1 MKIWDQKNSDQENIQ
16 KNRLEERAARVC
28 ALLLGGAVL
37 CTGVPCP
44 AYAAQNAGLSES
56 APAENASAEED
67 AEPSAEDGNTADS
80 EIVPA
85 EENTENPGTE
95 DTGADTA
102 ENAAEGQTEAAEAE
116 ENTQVL
122 LPGAGFSYAFAAKK
136 VSLRDVEDNLYGSGL
151 ISAIRTGEKK
161 NLSLNASAAENASAG
176 EASDESGST
185 SSDEKEDNRT
195 IAGTQLTPV
204 QAREQSVV
212 NAVSETQGIQIDNA
226 TATILSATAVTVV
239 SDANIAVQLAQM
251 VDRKKAQMQLD
262 QGVISASEAEAL
274 LASAQGS
281 SEEDG
286 TDATIS
292 ITGGGDGSD
301 DGQTTQ
307 DAEGGSAATDSD
319 GNELVVAQVN
329 DFINVREDADTD
341 SEIVGKLY
349 NGSVAKVLGR
359 TGNGWAR
366 IQSGDVTGYIR
377 EEYVATGDTAQQLAD
392 SVSTKQA
399 VVTTETLRVRAAA
412 QADSDVITLIGQG
425 ETLDILEEK
434 DGWYKVETPDG
445 EGYISSD
452 FADVEEI
459 YPEAVSREQEEAEEA
474 AAEASRKAEEEA
486 AKEASDAA
494 ASKTKKSGSKK
505 SSGSKSSGSKSL
517 NTYTGSSGS
526 GSASGQAVANYA
538 LQFVGNPYVW
548 GGTSL
553 TNGADCSG
561 FTMAVYA
568 NFGVS
573 LPHYTGSQQQCGTAV
588 NSLAEAQP
596 GDLILYSGHVAIY
609 LGNNQIV
616 HASNPRYGITTGTAT
631 YRNIVAIRR
640 IFN

>member
-1 MKIWDQKNSDQENIQ
+1 MPQQ
-16 KNRLEERAARVC
+16 
-28 ALLLGGAVL
+28 AL
-37 CTGVPCP
+37 
-44 AYAAQNAGLSES
+44 AAQTELASEEEEH
-56 APAENASAEED
+56 AP
-67 AEPSAEDGNTADS
+67 
-80 EIVPA
+80 VM
-85 EENTENPGTE
+85 
-95 DTGADTA
+95 
-102 ENAAEGQTEAAEAE
+102 
-116 ENTQVL
+116 

-136 VSLRDVEDNLYGSGL
+136 VSLRNVEDNLYDNGL
-151 ISAIRTGEKK
+151 ISVIRKDEK
-161 NLSLNASAAENASAG
+161 NGLTIRASAAENASAG
-176 EASDESGST
+176 EGADEAEDASEDTADE
-185 SSDEKEDNRT
+185 EDNRS
-195 IAGTQLTPV
+195 IAETQLTPV
-204 QAREQSVV
+204 QIREQAVV
-212 NAVSETQGIQIDNA
+212 DAVSETQGIRIDSA

-251 VDRKKAQMQLD
+251 VDRREAQMKLD
-262 QGVISASEAEAL
+262 QGVISAGEAEAL
-274 LASAQGS
+274 LASSQAGNDS
-281 SEEDG
+281 AEGASEDTSEN
-286 TDATIS
+286 AS
-292 ITGGGDGSD
+292 GGDGTAASD
-301 DGQTTQ
+301 TDPEASGK
-307 DAEGGSAATDSD
+307 EGAVNGTDSQASGETGMATDSN
-319 GNELVVAQVN
+319 GNEIVVAQVN
-329 DFINVREDADTD
+329 DYINVRADADAESD
-341 SEIVGKLY
+341 IVGKLY

-366 IQSGDVTGYIR
+366 VRSGDVTGYIR

-392 SVSTKQA
+392 SVTTKKA

-425 ETLDILEEK
+425 QTLDILEEA
-434 DGWYKVETPDG
+434 DGWYKVNTEDG
-445 EGYISSD
+445 EGYISAD
-452 FADVEEI
+452 FADVEDV
-459 YPEAVSREQEEAEEA
+459 YPEAVSRAQEEAEEA

-486 AKEASDAA
+486 AKAASNAA
-494 ASKTKKSGSKK
+494 AGTAGASGSKK
-505 SSGSKSSGSKSL
+505 KSGGSGAL

-548 GGTSL
+548 GGSSL
-553 TNGADCSG
+553 TNGTDCSG

-573 LPHYTGSQQQCGTAV
+573 LPHYTGSQEHSGTAV

>member
-1 MKIWDQKNSDQENIQ
+1 MPQQ
-16 KNRLEERAARVC
+16 
-28 ALLLGGAVL
+28 AL
-37 CTGVPCP
+37 
-44 AYAAQNAGLSES
+44 AAQTEMASEEEEH
-56 APAENASAEED
+56 AP
-67 AEPSAEDGNTADS
+67 
-80 EIVPA
+80 VM
-85 EENTENPGTE
+85 
-95 DTGADTA
+95 
-102 ENAAEGQTEAAEAE
+102 
-116 ENTQVL
+116 

-136 VSLRDVEDNLYGSGL
+136 VSLRNVEDNLYDSGL
-151 ISAIRTGEKK
+151 ISVIRKDEK
-161 NLSLNASAAENASAG
+161 NGLTIRASAAENASTG
-176 EASDESGST
+176 EGADEAEDASEDNTDE
-185 SSDEKEDNRT
+185 EDNRS
-195 IAGTQLTPV
+195 IAETQLTPV
-204 QAREQSVV
+204 QAREQAVV
-212 NAVSETQGIQIDNA
+212 NAVSETQGIRIDSA

-251 VDRKKAQMQLD
+251 VDRREAQMKLD
-262 QGVISASEAEAL
+262 QGVISAGEAEAL
-274 LASAQGS
+274 LASSQAGNDS
-281 SEEDG
+281 AEGASEDTSEN
-286 TDATIS
+286 AS
-292 ITGGGDGSD
+292 GGDGTAASD
-301 DGQTTQ
+301 ADPEASGKEG
-307 DAEGGSAATDSD
+307 AENETDSQASGETGMATDSN
-319 GNELVVAQVN
+319 GNEIVVAQVN
-329 DFINVREDADTD
+329 DYINVRADADAESD
-341 SEIVGKLY
+341 IVGKLY

-366 IQSGDVTGYIR
+366 VRSGDVTGYIR

-392 SVSTKQA
+392 SVTTKKA

-425 ETLDILEEK
+425 QTLDILEEA
-434 DGWYKVETPDG
+434 DGWYKVNTEDG
-445 EGYISSD
+445 EGYISAD
-452 FADVEEI
+452 FADVEDV
-459 YPEAVSREQEEAEEA
+459 YPEAVSRAQEEAEEA

-486 AKEASDAA
+486 AKAASNAA
-494 ASKTKKSGSKK
+494 AGTAGASGSKK
-505 SSGSKSSGSKSL
+505 KSGGSGAL

-548 GGTSL
+548 GGSSL
-553 TNGADCSG
+553 TNGTDCSG

-573 LPHYTGSQQQCGTAV
+573 LPHYTGSQEHSGTAV

>member
-1 MKIWDQKNSDQENIQ
+1 MNKKENKNKDNAWG
-16 KNRLEERAARVC
+16 LPARVC
-28 ALLLGGAVL
+28 AAALGVVMTFSANPLILPVSADEVAAASATDEQAE
-37 CTGVPCP
+37 TGD
-44 AYAAQNAGLSES
+44 ATTES
-56 APAENASAEED
+56 AENSAEEQKT
-67 AEPSAEDGNTADS
+67 ASTESPTADP
-80 EIVPA
+80 EDQTDEEHA
-85 EENTENPGTE
+85 EL
-95 DTGADTA
+95 
-102 ENAAEGQTEAAEAE
+102 
-116 ENTQVL
+116 L
-122 LPGAGFSYAFAAKK
+122 LPGAGFSYAFAARK
-136 VSLRDVEDNLYGSGL
+136 VSLRDVEDHLYEKGL
-151 ISAIRTGEKK
+151 ISALRVEEKK
-161 NLSLNASAAENASAG
+161 GMSLKASAASHSASEEGASAG
-176 EASDESGST
+176 SGET
-185 SSDEKEDNRT
+185 SEDTEQAEDGGDSSRLVAAT
-195 IAGTQLTPV
+195 TLTPV
-204 QAREQSVV
+204 QAREQAVV
-212 NAVSETQGIQIDNA
+212 NAVSETQGIRIDNA

-262 QGVISASEAEAL
+262 QGVITAGEAEAL
-274 LASAQGS
+274 LASAEGTMQEDS
-281 SEEDG
+281 SDSE
-286 TDATIS
+286 DATIS

-301 DGQTTQ
+301 SETASQDDGQT
-307 DAEGGSAATDSD
+307 AATDSD

-329 DFINVREDADTD
+329 DFINVRADADTESD
-341 SEIVGKLY
+341 IVGKLY

-377 EEYVATGDTAQQLAD
+377 EEYVATGDTAQQLVD
-392 SVSTKQA
+392 SVTTKQA

-425 ETLDILEEK
+425 ETLDILDEQ
-434 DGWYKVETPDG
+434 DGWYKVNTPDG

-459 YPEAVSREQEEAEEA
+459 YPEAISKEQEEAEEA

-486 AKEASDAA
+486 AAA
-494 ASKTKKSGSKK
+494 ASSKTQSSSKGSKK
-505 SSGSKSSGSKSL
+505 TSGNNSL

-526 GSASGQAVANYA
+526 GSSTGQAVANYA

-588 NSLAEAQP
+588 NSLSEAQP

>member
-1 MKIWDQKNSDQENIQ
+1 MPQQ
-16 KNRLEERAARVC
+16 
-28 ALLLGGAVL
+28 AL
-37 CTGVPCP
+37 
-44 AYAAQNAGLSES
+44 AAQTEMASEEEEH
-56 APAENASAEED
+56 AP
-67 AEPSAEDGNTADS
+67 
-80 EIVPA
+80 VM
-85 EENTENPGTE
+85 
-95 DTGADTA
+95 
-102 ENAAEGQTEAAEAE
+102 
-116 ENTQVL
+116 

-136 VSLRDVEDNLYGSGL
+136 VSLRNVEDNLYDSGL
-151 ISAIRTGEKK
+151 ISVIRKDEK
-161 NLSLNASAAENASAG
+161 NGLTIRASAAENASVG
-176 EASDESGST
+176 EGADEAEDASEDNTDE
-185 SSDEKEDNRT
+185 EDNRS
-195 IAGTQLTPV
+195 IAETQLTPV
-204 QAREQSVV
+204 QVREQAVV
-212 NAVSETQGIQIDNA
+212 DAVSETQGIRIDSA

-251 VDRKKAQMQLD
+251 VDRREAQMKLD
-262 QGVISASEAEAL
+262 QGVISAGEAEAL
-274 LASAQGS
+274 LASSQAGNDS
-281 SEEDG
+281 AEGASEDTSEN
-286 TDATIS
+286 AS
-292 ITGGGDGSD
+292 GGDGTAASD
-301 DGQTTQ
+301 ADPEASGKEG
-307 DAEGGSAATDSD
+307 AENGTDSQASGENGMATDSN
-319 GNELVVAQVN
+319 GNEIVVAQVN
-329 DFINVREDADTD
+329 DYINVRADADAESD
-341 SEIVGKLY
+341 IVGKLY

-366 IQSGDVTGYIR
+366 VQSGDVTGYIR

-392 SVSTKQA
+392 SVTTKKA

-425 ETLDILEEK
+425 QTLDILEET
-434 DGWYKVETPDG
+434 DGWYKVNTEDG
-445 EGYISSD
+445 EGYISAD
-452 FADVEEI
+452 FADVEDV
-459 YPEAVSREQEEAEEA
+459 YPEAVSRAQEEAEEA

-486 AKEASDAA
+486 AKAASNAA
-494 ASKTKKSGSKK
+494 AGTAGASGSKK
-505 SSGSKSSGSKSL
+505 KSGGSGAL

-548 GGTSL
+548 GGSSL
-553 TNGADCSG
+553 TNGTDCSG

-573 LPHYTGSQQQCGTAV
+573 LPHYTGSQEHSGTAV

>member
-1 MKIWDQKNSDQENIQ
+1 MKGTTGILITGKMKRTYGKI
-16 KNRLEERAARVC
+16 AARLC
-28 ALLLGGAVL
+28 ALALGGAML
-37 CTGVPCP
+37 GAGMPQQ
-44 AYAAQNAGLSES
+44 ALAAQTELASEEEEH
-56 APAENASAEED
+56 AP
-67 AEPSAEDGNTADS
+67 
-80 EIVPA
+80 VM
-85 EENTENPGTE
+85 
-95 DTGADTA
+95 
-102 ENAAEGQTEAAEAE
+102 
-116 ENTQVL
+116 

-136 VSLRDVEDNLYGSGL
+136 VSLRNVEDNLYDNGL
-151 ISAIRTGEKK
+151 ISVIRKDEK
-161 NLSLNASAAENASAG
+161 NGLTIRASAAENASAG
-176 EASDESGST
+176 EGADEAEDASEDNTDE
-185 SSDEKEDNRT
+185 EDNRS
-195 IAGTQLTPV
+195 IAETQLTPV
-204 QAREQSVV
+204 QVREQAVV
-212 NAVSETQGIQIDNA
+212 DAVSETQGIRIDSA

-251 VDRKKAQMQLD
+251 VDRREAQMKLD
-262 QGVISASEAEAL
+262 QGVISAGEAEAL
-274 LASAQGS
+274 LASSQAENDSAEGA
-281 SEEDG
+281 SEDTSEN
-286 TDATIS
+286 AS
-292 ITGGGDGSD
+292 GGDGTAASD
-301 DGQTTQ
+301 TDPEASGKEG
-307 DAEGGSAATDSD
+307 AENETDSQASGETGMATDSN
-319 GNELVVAQVN
+319 GNEIVVAQVN
-329 DFINVREDADTD
+329 DYINVRADADAESD
-341 SEIVGKLY
+341 IVGKLY

-366 IQSGDVTGYIR
+366 VRSGDVTGYIR

-392 SVSTKQA
+392 SVTTKKA

-425 ETLDILEEK
+425 QTLDILEEA
-434 DGWYKVETPDG
+434 DGWYKVNTEDG
-445 EGYISSD
+445 EGYISAD
-452 FADVEEI
+452 FADVEDV
-459 YPEAVSREQEEAEEA
+459 YPEAVSRAQEEAEEA

-486 AKEASDAA
+486 AKAASNAA
-494 ASKTKKSGSKK
+494 AGTAGASGSKK
-505 SSGSKSSGSKSL
+505 KSGGSGAL

-548 GGTSL
+548 GGSSL
-553 TNGADCSG
+553 TNGTDCSG

-573 LPHYTGSQQQCGTAV
+573 LPHYTGSQEHSGTAV

>member
-1 MKIWDQKNSDQENIQ
+1 MPQQ
-16 KNRLEERAARVC
+16 
-28 ALLLGGAVL
+28 VL
-37 CTGVPCP
+37 
-44 AYAAQNAGLSES
+44 AAQTELASEKEEH
-56 APAENASAEED
+56 AP
-67 AEPSAEDGNTADS
+67 
-80 EIVPA
+80 VM
-85 EENTENPGTE
+85 
-95 DTGADTA
+95 
-102 ENAAEGQTEAAEAE
+102 
-116 ENTQVL
+116 

-136 VSLRDVEDNLYGSGL
+136 VSLRNVENNLYDNGL
-151 ISAIRTGEKK
+151 ISVIRKDEK
-161 NLSLNASAAENASAG
+161 NGLTIQASAAENASAG
-176 EASDESGST
+176 EGSDEAEDASEDNT
-185 SSDEKEDNRT
+185 DAEDNRS
-195 IAGTQLTPV
+195 IAETQLTPV
-204 QAREQSVV
+204 QIREQAVV
-212 NAVSETQGIQIDNA
+212 DAVSETQGIRIDSA

-251 VDRKKAQMQLD
+251 VDRREAQMKLD
-262 QGVISASEAEAL
+262 QGVISAGEAEAL
-274 LASAQGS
+274 LASSQAGNDS
-281 SEEDG
+281 AEGASEDTSEN
-286 TDATIS
+286 AS
-292 ITGGGDGSD
+292 GGDGTAASD
-301 DGQTTQ
+301 TDPEASGKEG
-307 DAEGGSAATDSD
+307 AENGTDSQASGETGMATDSN
-319 GNELVVAQVN
+319 GNEIVVAQVN
-329 DFINVREDADTD
+329 DYINVRADADAESD
-341 SEIVGKLY
+341 IVGKLY

-366 IQSGDVTGYIR
+366 VRSGDVTGYIR

-392 SVSTKQA
+392 SVTTKKA

-425 ETLDILEEK
+425 QTLDILEEA
-434 DGWYKVETPDG
+434 DGWYKVNTEDG
-445 EGYISSD
+445 EGYISAD
-452 FADVEEI
+452 FADVEDV
-459 YPEAVSREQEEAEEA
+459 YPEAVSRAQEEAEEA

-486 AKEASDAA
+486 AKTASNAA
-494 ASKTKKSGSKK
+494 AGTAGASGSKK
-505 SSGSKSSGSKSL
+505 KSGGSGAL

-548 GGTSL
+548 GGSSL
-553 TNGADCSG
+553 TNGTDCSG

-573 LPHYTGSQQQCGTAV
+573 LPHYTGSQEHSGTAV

>member
-1 MKIWDQKNSDQENIQ
+1 MKGTTGILITGKMKRTYGKI
-16 KNRLEERAARVC
+16 AARLC
-28 ALLLGGAVL
+28 ALALGGAML
-37 CTGVPCP
+37 GAGMPQQ
-44 AYAAQNAGLSES
+44 ALAAQTELASEEEEH
-56 APAENASAEED
+56 AP
-67 AEPSAEDGNTADS
+67 
-80 EIVPA
+80 VM
-85 EENTENPGTE
+85 
-95 DTGADTA
+95 
-102 ENAAEGQTEAAEAE
+102 
-116 ENTQVL
+116 

-136 VSLRDVEDNLYGSGL
+136 VSLRNVEDNLYDNGL
-151 ISAIRTGEKK
+151 ISVIRKDEK
-161 NLSLNASAAENASAG
+161 NGLTIRASAAENASAG
-176 EASDESGST
+176 EGADEAEDASEDNADE
-185 SSDEKEDNRT
+185 EDNRS
-195 IAGTQLTPV
+195 IAETQLTPV
-204 QAREQSVV
+204 QAREQAVV
-212 NAVSETQGIQIDNA
+212 DAVSETQGIRIDSA

-251 VDRKKAQMQLD
+251 VDRREAQMKLD
-262 QGVISASEAEAL
+262 QGVISAGEAEAL
-274 LASAQGS
+274 LASSQEGNNSAEGV
-281 SEEDG
+281 SEDTSENASGEDG
-286 TDATIS
+286 TAASDTDPEASGKEEAESGTDS
-292 ITGGGDGSD
+292 EASGETGM
-301 DGQTTQ
+301 
-307 DAEGGSAATDSD
+307 ATDSN
-319 GNELVVAQVN
+319 GNEIVVAQVN
-329 DFINVREDADTD
+329 DYINVRADADAESD
-341 SEIVGKLY
+341 IVGKLY

-366 IQSGDVTGYIR
+366 VRSGDVTGYIR

-392 SVSTKQA
+392 SVTTKKA

-425 ETLDILEEK
+425 QTLDILEET
-434 DGWYKVETPDG
+434 DGWYKVNTEDG
-445 EGYISSD
+445 EGYISAD
-452 FADVEEI
+452 FADVEDV
-459 YPEAVSREQEEAEEA
+459 YPEAVSRAQEEAEEA

-486 AKEASDAA
+486 AKAASNAA
-494 ASKTKKSGSKK
+494 AGTAGTSGSKK
-505 SSGSKSSGSKSL
+505 KSGGSGAL

-548 GGTSL
+548 GGSSL
-553 TNGADCSG
+553 TNGTDCSG

-573 LPHYTGSQQQCGTAV
+573 LPHYTGSQEHSGTAV

>member
-1 MKIWDQKNSDQENIQ
+1 MKIQ
-16 KNRLEERAARVC
+16 KNRREERAAARVC
-28 ALLLGGAVL
+28 ALLLSGAVL
-37 CTGVPCP
+37 CAGASCP
-44 AYAAQNAGLSES
+44 VYAAQNADLSES
-56 APAENASAEED
+56 APSENVSAEAD
-67 AEPSAEDGNTADS
+67 TEPAAEDGNTVDS
-80 EIVPA
+80 EFIPA
-85 EENTENPGTE
+85 EGKTENPGTK
-95 DTGADTA
+95 DTGADT
-102 ENAAEGQTEAAEAE
+102 AE

-122 LPGAGFSYAFAAKK
+122 LAGAGFSYAFAAKK
-136 VSLRDVEDNLYGSGL
+136 VSLRDVEDNLYDSGL
-151 ISAIRTGEKK
+151 ISAIRTTEKK

-176 EASDESGST
+176 DASEESGSA
-185 SSDEKEDNRT
+185 SSDEKEEDNRA

-212 NAVSETQGIQIDNA
+212 NAVSETQGIQIDSA

-262 QGVISASEAEAL
+262 QGVISAPEAEAL

-281 SEEDG
+281 SEGDG

-292 ITGGGDGSD
+292 ITEGGDGSD
-301 DGQTTQ
+301 DGQTAQ
-307 DAEGGSAATDSD
+307 DADGGSVATDSD

-329 DFINVREDADTD
+329 DFINVRADADTD

-377 EEYVATGDTAQQLAD
+377 EEYVATGDTAQQLVD

-459 YPEAVSREQEEAEEA
+459 YPEAISREQEEAEEA

-494 ASKTKKSGSKK
+494 ASKTKKSDSKK
-505 SSGSKSSGSKSL
+505 SSGSNSL

-526 GSASGQAVANYA
+526 GNAAGQAVANYA

>member
-1 MKIWDQKNSDQENIQ
+1 MRW
-16 KNRLEERAARVC
+16 AAGLL
-28 ALLLGGAVL
+28 AGLLLFAVY
-37 CTGVPCP
+37 PH
-44 AYAAQNAGLSES
+44 AAF
-56 APAENASAEED
+56 AEEI
-67 AEPSAEDGNTADS
+67 AGSSAEDAVGESTAADGETSGTDDETGTAASS
-80 EIVPA
+80 ES
-85 EENTENPGTE
+85 TET
-95 DTGADTA
+95 
-102 ENAAEGQTEAAEAE
+102 QTEETE
-116 ENTQVL
+116 EYERMI
-122 LPGAGFSYAFAAKK
+122 LPGAGFSYAFSVRK
-136 VSLRDVEDNLYGSGL
+136 VSLQDVNNHSQKGREDITETN
-151 ISAIRTGEKK
+151 
-161 NLSLNASAAENASAG
+161 
-176 EASDESGST
+176 
-185 SSDEKEDNRT
+185 
-195 IAGTQLTPV
+195 LTPV
-204 QAREQSVV
+204 QVKEQSVV
-212 NAVSETQGIQIDNA
+212 NAVAETQGIHIDNA

-251 VDRKKAQMQLD
+251 SDRHQTQLKLD
-262 QGVISASEAEAL
+262 QGVITAAEAETLMASARGEETTEASEN
-274 LASAQGS
+274 
-281 SEEDG
+281 
-286 TDATIS
+286 ATIS
-292 ITGGGDGSD
+292 IADGSEDGSD
-301 DGQTTQ
+301 
-307 DAEGGSAATDSD
+307 ASSAGGAATDSE

-329 DFINVREDADTD
+329 GYINVRADADT
-341 SEIVGKLY
+341 EAEVVGKLY

-412 QADSDVITLIGQG
+412 QADSDVITLIAQG
-425 ETLDILEEK
+425 ETLNILEET
-434 DGWYKVETPDG
+434 DGWYKVETEDG

-459 YPEAVSREQEEAEEA
+459 YPEAISKAQEEAEEA
-474 AAEASRKAEEEA
+474 AAAASSKAAEEA
-486 AKEASDAA
+486 AKAEEAS
-494 ASKTKKSGSKK
+494 SGTSGKT
-505 SSGSKSSGSKSL
+505 SSSSSSNAL
-517 NTYTGSSGS
+517 NTYNGSSGS
-526 GSASGQAVANYA
+526 GSSTGQAVANYA

-588 NSLAEAQP
+588 ASLSEAQP

-609 LGNNQIV
+609 LGNNKIV
-616 HASNPRYGITTGTAT
+616 HASNPRNGITTGTAT

>member
-1 MKIWDQKNSDQENIQ
+1 MKGTTGILITGKMKRTYGKI
-16 KNRLEERAARVC
+16 AARLC
-28 ALLLGGAVL
+28 ALALGGAML
-37 CTGVPCP
+37 GAGMPQQ
-44 AYAAQNAGLSES
+44 ALAAQTEMASEEEEH
-56 APAENASAEED
+56 AP
-67 AEPSAEDGNTADS
+67 
-80 EIVPA
+80 VM
-85 EENTENPGTE
+85 
-95 DTGADTA
+95 
-102 ENAAEGQTEAAEAE
+102 
-116 ENTQVL
+116 

-136 VSLRDVEDNLYGSGL
+136 VSLRNVEDNLYDNGL
-151 ISAIRTGEKK
+151 ISVIRKDEK
-161 NLSLNASAAENASAG
+161 NGLTIRASAAENASAG
-176 EASDESGST
+176 EGADEAEDASEDNTDE
-185 SSDEKEDNRT
+185 EDNRS
-195 IAGTQLTPV
+195 IAETQLTPV
-204 QAREQSVV
+204 QVREQAVV
-212 NAVSETQGIQIDNA
+212 NAVSETQGIRIDSA

-251 VDRKKAQMQLD
+251 VDRREAQMKLD
-262 QGVISASEAEAL
+262 QGVISAGEAEAL
-274 LASAQGS
+274 LASSQEGNNSAEGV
-281 SEEDG
+281 SEDTSENASGEDG
-286 TDATIS
+286 TAASDTDPEASGKEGAENGTDS
-292 ITGGGDGSD
+292 QASGETGM
-301 DGQTTQ
+301 
-307 DAEGGSAATDSD
+307 ATDSN
-319 GNELVVAQVN
+319 GNEIVVAQVN
-329 DFINVREDADTD
+329 DYINVRADADAESD
-341 SEIVGKLY
+341 IVGKLY

-366 IQSGDVTGYIR
+366 VRSGDVTGYIR

-392 SVSTKQA
+392 SVTTKKA

-425 ETLDILEEK
+425 QTLDILEET
-434 DGWYKVETPDG
+434 DGWYKVNTEDG
-445 EGYISSD
+445 EGYISAD
-452 FADVEEI
+452 FADVEDV
-459 YPEAVSREQEEAEEA
+459 YPEAVSRAQEEAEEA

-486 AKEASDAA
+486 AKAASNAA
-494 ASKTKKSGSKK
+494 AGTAGASGSKK
-505 SSGSKSSGSKSL
+505 KSGGSGAL

-548 GGTSL
+548 GGSSL
-553 TNGADCSG
+553 TNGTDCSG

-573 LPHYTGSQQQCGTAV
+573 LPHYTGSQEHSGTAV

>member
-1 MKIWDQKNSDQENIQ
+1 MPQQ
-16 KNRLEERAARVC
+16 
-28 ALLLGGAVL
+28 AL
-37 CTGVPCP
+37 
-44 AYAAQNAGLSES
+44 AAQTELASEEEEH
-56 APAENASAEED
+56 AP
-67 AEPSAEDGNTADS
+67 
-80 EIVPA
+80 VM
-85 EENTENPGTE
+85 
-95 DTGADTA
+95 
-102 ENAAEGQTEAAEAE
+102 
-116 ENTQVL
+116 

-136 VSLRDVEDNLYGSGL
+136 VSLRNVEDNLYDNGL
-151 ISAIRTGEKK
+151 ISVIRKDEK
-161 NLSLNASAAENASAG
+161 NGLTIRASAAENASAG
-176 EASDESGST
+176 EGADEAEDASEDNTDE
-185 SSDEKEDNRT
+185 EDNRS
-195 IAGTQLTPV
+195 IAETQLTPV
-204 QAREQSVV
+204 QVREQAVV
-212 NAVSETQGIQIDNA
+212 NAVSETQGIQIDSA

-251 VDRKKAQMQLD
+251 VDRREAQMKLD
-262 QGVISASEAEAL
+262 QGVISAGEAEAL
-274 LASAQGS
+274 LASSQAENDSAEGA
-281 SEEDG
+281 SEDTSEN
-286 TDATIS
+286 AS
-292 ITGGGDGSD
+292 GGDGTAASD
-301 DGQTTQ
+301 TDPEASGKEG
-307 DAEGGSAATDSD
+307 AENETDSQASGETGMATDSN
-319 GNELVVAQVN
+319 GNEIVVAQVN
-329 DFINVREDADTD
+329 DYINVRADADAESD
-341 SEIVGKLY
+341 IVGKLY

-366 IQSGDVTGYIR
+366 VRSGDVTGYIR

-392 SVSTKQA
+392 SVTTKKA

-425 ETLDILEEK
+425 QTLDILEEA
-434 DGWYKVETPDG
+434 DGWYKVNTEDG
-445 EGYISSD
+445 EGYISAD
-452 FADVEEI
+452 FADVEDV
-459 YPEAVSREQEEAEEA
+459 YPEAVSRAQEEAEEA

-486 AKEASDAA
+486 AKAASNAA
-494 ASKTKKSGSKK
+494 AGTAGASGSKK
-505 SSGSKSSGSKSL
+505 KSGGSGAL

-548 GGTSL
+548 GGSSL
-553 TNGADCSG
+553 TNGTDCSG

-573 LPHYTGSQQQCGTAV
+573 LPHYTGSQEHSGTAV

>member
-1 MKIWDQKNSDQENIQ
+1 MKGTAGILITGKMKRTYGKI
-16 KNRLEERAARVC
+16 AARLC
-28 ALLLGGAVL
+28 ALALGGAML
-37 CTGVPCP
+37 GAGMPQQ
-44 AYAAQNAGLSES
+44 ALAAQTELASEEEEH
-56 APAENASAEED
+56 AP
-67 AEPSAEDGNTADS
+67 
-80 EIVPA
+80 VM
-85 EENTENPGTE
+85 
-95 DTGADTA
+95 
-102 ENAAEGQTEAAEAE
+102 
-116 ENTQVL
+116 

-136 VSLRDVEDNLYGSGL
+136 VSLRNVEDNLYDNGL
-151 ISAIRTGEKK
+151 ISVIRKDEK
-161 NLSLNASAAENASAG
+161 NGLTIRASAAENASAG
-176 EASDESGST
+176 EGADEAEDASEDNTDE
-185 SSDEKEDNRT
+185 EDNRS
-195 IAGTQLTPV
+195 IAETQLTPV
-204 QAREQSVV
+204 QAREQAVV
-212 NAVSETQGIQIDNA
+212 NAVSETQGIRIDSA

-251 VDRKKAQMQLD
+251 VDRREAQMKLD
-262 QGVISASEAEAL
+262 QGVISAGEAEAL
-274 LASAQGS
+274 LASSQAGNDS
-281 SEEDG
+281 AEGASEDTSEN
-286 TDATIS
+286 AS
-292 ITGGGDGSD
+292 GGDGTAASD
-301 DGQTTQ
+301 ADPEASGKEG
-307 DAEGGSAATDSD
+307 AENGTDSQASGENGMATDSN
-319 GNELVVAQVN
+319 GNEIVVAQVN
-329 DFINVREDADTD
+329 DYINVRADADAESD
-341 SEIVGKLY
+341 IVGKLY

-366 IQSGDVTGYIR
+366 VRSGDVTGYIR

-392 SVSTKQA
+392 SVTTKKA

-425 ETLDILEEK
+425 QTLDILEET
-434 DGWYKVETPDG
+434 DGWYKVNTEDG
-445 EGYISSD
+445 EGYISAD
-452 FADVEEI
+452 FADVEDV
-459 YPEAVSREQEEAEEA
+459 YPEAVSRAQEEAEEA

-486 AKEASDAA
+486 AKAASNAA
-494 ASKTKKSGSKK
+494 AGTAGASGSKK
-505 SSGSKSSGSKSL
+505 KSGGSGAL

-548 GGTSL
+548 GGSSL
-553 TNGADCSG
+553 TNGTDCSG

-573 LPHYTGSQQQCGTAV
+573 LPHYTGSQEHSGTAV

>member
-1 MKIWDQKNSDQENIQ
+1 MPQQ
-16 KNRLEERAARVC
+16 
-28 ALLLGGAVL
+28 AL
-37 CTGVPCP
+37 
-44 AYAAQNAGLSES
+44 AAQTEMASEEEEH
-56 APAENASAEED
+56 AP
-67 AEPSAEDGNTADS
+67 
-80 EIVPA
+80 VM
-85 EENTENPGTE
+85 
-95 DTGADTA
+95 
-102 ENAAEGQTEAAEAE
+102 
-116 ENTQVL
+116 

-136 VSLRDVEDNLYGSGL
+136 VSLRNVEDNLYDSGL
-151 ISAIRTGEKK
+151 ISVIRKDEK
-161 NLSLNASAAENASAG
+161 NGLTIRASAAENASVG
-176 EASDESGST
+176 EGADEAEDASEDNADE
-185 SSDEKEDNRT
+185 EDNRS
-195 IAGTQLTPV
+195 IAETQLTPV
-204 QAREQSVV
+204 QVREQAVV
-212 NAVSETQGIQIDNA
+212 DAVSETQGIRIDSA

-251 VDRKKAQMQLD
+251 VDRREAQMKLD
-262 QGVISASEAEAL
+262 QGVISAGEAEAL
-274 LASAQGS
+274 LASSQAGNDS
-281 SEEDG
+281 AEGASEDTSEN
-286 TDATIS
+286 AS
-292 ITGGGDGSD
+292 GGDGTAASD
-301 DGQTTQ
+301 TDPEASGKEG
-307 DAEGGSAATDSD
+307 AENGTDSQASGENGMATDSN
-319 GNELVVAQVN
+319 GNEIVVAQVN
-329 DFINVREDADTD
+329 DYINVRADADAESD
-341 SEIVGKLY
+341 IVGKLY

-366 IQSGDVTGYIR
+366 VRSGDVTGYIR

-392 SVSTKQA
+392 SVTTKKA

-425 ETLDILEEK
+425 QTLDILEEA
-434 DGWYKVETPDG
+434 DGWYKVNTEDG
-445 EGYISSD
+445 EGYISAD
-452 FADVEEI
+452 FADVEDV
-459 YPEAVSREQEEAEEA
+459 YPEAVSRAQEEAEEA

-486 AKEASDAA
+486 AKAASNAA
-494 ASKTKKSGSKK
+494 AGTAGASGSKK
-505 SSGSKSSGSKSL
+505 KSGGSGAL

-548 GGTSL
+548 GGSSL
-553 TNGADCSG
+553 TNGTDCSG

-573 LPHYTGSQQQCGTAV
+573 LPHYTGSQEHSGTAV

>member
-1 MKIWDQKNSDQENIQ
+1 MKGTTGILITGKMKRTYGKI
-16 KNRLEERAARVC
+16 AARLC
-28 ALLLGGAVL
+28 ALALGGAML
-37 CTGVPCP
+37 GAGMPQQ
-44 AYAAQNAGLSES
+44 ALAAQTEMASEEEEH
-56 APAENASAEED
+56 AP
-67 AEPSAEDGNTADS
+67 
-80 EIVPA
+80 VM
-85 EENTENPGTE
+85 
-95 DTGADTA
+95 
-102 ENAAEGQTEAAEAE
+102 
-116 ENTQVL
+116 

-136 VSLRDVEDNLYGSGL
+136 VSLRNVEDNLYDNGL
-151 ISAIRTGEKK
+151 ISVIRKDEK
-161 NLSLNASAAENASAG
+161 NGLTIRASAAENASAG
-176 EASDESGST
+176 EGADEAEDAS
-185 SSDEKEDNRT
+185 EDNTDEEDDRSV
-195 IAGTQLTPV
+195 AETQLTPV
-204 QAREQSVV
+204 QAREQAVV
-212 NAVSETQGIQIDNA
+212 NAVSETQGIRIDSA

-251 VDRKKAQMQLD
+251 VDRREAQMKLD
-262 QGVISASEAEAL
+262 QGVISAGEAEAL
-274 LASAQGS
+274 LASSQEGNNSAEGA
-281 SEEDG
+281 SEDTSEN
-286 TDATIS
+286 AS
-292 ITGGGDGSD
+292 GGDGTAASD
-301 DGQTTQ
+301 TDPEASGKEE
-307 DAEGGSAATDSD
+307 AESGTDSEASGETGMATDSN
-319 GNELVVAQVN
+319 GNEIVVAQVN
-329 DFINVREDADTD
+329 DYINVRADADAESD
-341 SEIVGKLY
+341 IVGKLY

-366 IQSGDVTGYIR
+366 VRSGDVTGYIR

-392 SVSTKQA
+392 SVTTKKA

-425 ETLDILEEK
+425 QTLDILEEA
-434 DGWYKVETPDG
+434 DGWYKVNTEDG
-445 EGYISSD
+445 EGYISAD
-452 FADVEEI
+452 FADVEDV
-459 YPEAVSREQEEAEEA
+459 YPEAVSRAQEEAEEA

-486 AKEASDAA
+486 AKAASNAA
-494 ASKTKKSGSKK
+494 AGTAGTSGSKK
-505 SSGSKSSGSKSL
+505 KSGGSGAL

-548 GGTSL
+548 GGSSL
-553 TNGADCSG
+553 TNGTDCSG

-573 LPHYTGSQQQCGTAV
+573 LPHYTGSQEHSGTAV

>member
-1 MKIWDQKNSDQENIQ
+1 MKGTAGILITGKMKRTYGKI
-16 KNRLEERAARVC
+16 AARLC
-28 ALLLGGAVL
+28 ALALGGAML
-37 CTGVPCP
+37 GAGMPQQ
-44 AYAAQNAGLSES
+44 ALAAQTEMASEEEEH
-56 APAENASAEED
+56 AP
-67 AEPSAEDGNTADS
+67 
-80 EIVPA
+80 VM
-85 EENTENPGTE
+85 
-95 DTGADTA
+95 
-102 ENAAEGQTEAAEAE
+102 
-116 ENTQVL
+116 

-136 VSLRDVEDNLYGSGL
+136 VSLRNVEDNLYDSGL
-151 ISAIRTGEKK
+151 ISVIRKDEK
-161 NLSLNASAAENASAG
+161 NGLTIRASAAENASVG
-176 EASDESGST
+176 EGADEAEDASEDNTDE
-185 SSDEKEDNRT
+185 EDNRS
-195 IAGTQLTPV
+195 IAETQLTPV
-204 QAREQSVV
+204 QAREQAVV
-212 NAVSETQGIQIDNA
+212 NAVSETQGIRIDSA

-251 VDRKKAQMQLD
+251 VDRREAQMKLD
-262 QGVISASEAEAL
+262 QGVISAGEAEAL
-274 LASAQGS
+274 LASSQAGNDS
-281 SEEDG
+281 AEGASE
-286 TDATIS
+286 DAS
-292 ITGGGDGSD
+292 ENASGGDGTAASD
-301 DGQTTQ
+301 ADPEASGKEG
-307 DAEGGSAATDSD
+307 AENETDSQASGETGMATDSN
-319 GNELVVAQVN
+319 GNEIVVAQVN
-329 DFINVREDADTD
+329 DYINVRADADAESD
-341 SEIVGKLY
+341 IVGKLY

-366 IQSGDVTGYIR
+366 VRSGDVTGYIR

-392 SVSTKQA
+392 SVTTKKA

-425 ETLDILEEK
+425 QTLDILEEA
-434 DGWYKVETPDG
+434 DGWYKVNTEDG
-445 EGYISSD
+445 EGYISAD
-452 FADVEEI
+452 FADVEDV
-459 YPEAVSREQEEAEEA
+459 YPEAVSRAQEEAEEA

-486 AKEASDAA
+486 AKAASNAA
-494 ASKTKKSGSKK
+494 AGTTGASGSKK
-505 SSGSKSSGSKSL
+505 KSGGSGAL

-548 GGTSL
+548 GGSSL
-553 TNGADCSG
+553 TNGTDCSG

-573 LPHYTGSQQQCGTAV
+573 LPHYTGSQEHSGTAV

>member
-1 MKIWDQKNSDQENIQ
+1 MPQQ
-16 KNRLEERAARVC
+16 
-28 ALLLGGAVL
+28 AL
-37 CTGVPCP
+37 
-44 AYAAQNAGLSES
+44 AAQTEMASEEEEH
-56 APAENASAEED
+56 AP
-67 AEPSAEDGNTADS
+67 
-80 EIVPA
+80 VM
-85 EENTENPGTE
+85 
-95 DTGADTA
+95 
-102 ENAAEGQTEAAEAE
+102 
-116 ENTQVL
+116 

-136 VSLRDVEDNLYGSGL
+136 VSLRNVEDNLYDSGL
-151 ISAIRTGEKK
+151 ISVIRKDEK
-161 NLSLNASAAENASAG
+161 NGLTIRASAAENASVG
-176 EASDESGST
+176 EGADEAEDASEDNTDE
-185 SSDEKEDNRT
+185 EDNRS
-195 IAGTQLTPV
+195 IAETQLTPV
-204 QAREQSVV
+204 QVREQAVV
-212 NAVSETQGIQIDNA
+212 DAVSETQGIRIDSA

-251 VDRKKAQMQLD
+251 VDRREAQMKLD
-262 QGVISASEAEAL
+262 QGVISAGEAEAL
-274 LASAQGS
+274 LASSQAGNDS
-281 SEEDG
+281 AEGASEDTSEN
-286 TDATIS
+286 AS
-292 ITGGGDGSD
+292 GGDGTAASD
-301 DGQTTQ
+301 TDPEASGKEG
-307 DAEGGSAATDSD
+307 AENETDSQASGETGMATDSN
-319 GNELVVAQVN
+319 GNEIVVAQVN
-329 DFINVREDADTD
+329 DYINVRADADAESD
-341 SEIVGKLY
+341 IVGKLY

-366 IQSGDVTGYIR
+366 VRSGDVTGYIR

-392 SVSTKQA
+392 SVTTKKA

-425 ETLDILEEK
+425 QTLDILEETA
-434 DGWYKVETPDG
+434 GWYKVNTEDG
-445 EGYISSD
+445 EGYISAD
-452 FADVEEI
+452 FADVEDV
-459 YPEAVSREQEEAEEA
+459 YPEAVSRAQEEAEEA

-486 AKEASDAA
+486 AKAASNAA
-494 ASKTKKSGSKK
+494 AGTAGASGSKK
-505 SSGSKSSGSKSL
+505 KSGGSGVL

-548 GGTSL
+548 GGSSL
-553 TNGADCSG
+553 TNGTDCSG

-573 LPHYTGSQQQCGTAV
+573 LPHYTGSQEHSGTAV

>member
-1 MKIWDQKNSDQENIQ
+1 MKGTTGILITGKMKRTYGKI
-16 KNRLEERAARVC
+16 AARLC
-28 ALLLGGAVL
+28 ALALGGAML
-37 CTGVPCP
+37 GAGMPQQ
-44 AYAAQNAGLSES
+44 ALAAQTELASEEEEH
-56 APAENASAEED
+56 AP
-67 AEPSAEDGNTADS
+67 
-80 EIVPA
+80 VM
-85 EENTENPGTE
+85 
-95 DTGADTA
+95 
-102 ENAAEGQTEAAEAE
+102 
-116 ENTQVL
+116 

-136 VSLRDVEDNLYGSGL
+136 VSLRNVEDNLYDNGL
-151 ISAIRTGEKK
+151 ISVIRKDEK
-161 NLSLNASAAENASAG
+161 NGLTIRASAAENASAG
-176 EASDESGST
+176 EGADEAEDASEDNTDE
-185 SSDEKEDNRT
+185 EDNRS
-195 IAGTQLTPV
+195 IAETQLTPV
-204 QAREQSVV
+204 QAREQAVV
-212 NAVSETQGIQIDNA
+212 NAVSETQGIRIDSA

-251 VDRKKAQMQLD
+251 VDRREAQMKLD
-262 QGVISASEAEAL
+262 QGVISAGEAEAL
-274 LASAQGS
+274 LASSQAGNDS
-281 SEEDG
+281 AESASEDTSEN
-286 TDATIS
+286 AS
-292 ITGGGDGSD
+292 GGDGTASSD
-301 DGQTTQ
+301 ADPEASGKEE
-307 DAEGGSAATDSD
+307 AENGTDSQASGENGMATDSN
-319 GNELVVAQVN
+319 GNEIVVAQVN
-329 DFINVREDADTD
+329 DYINVRADADAESD
-341 SEIVGKLY
+341 IVGKLY

-366 IQSGDVTGYIR
+366 VRSGDVTGYIR

-392 SVSTKQA
+392 SVTTKKA

-425 ETLDILEEK
+425 QTLDILEEA
-434 DGWYKVETPDG
+434 DGWYKVNTEDG
-445 EGYISSD
+445 EGYISAD
-452 FADVEEI
+452 FADVEDV
-459 YPEAVSREQEEAEEA
+459 YPEAVSRAQEEAEEA

-486 AKEASDAA
+486 AKAASNAA
-494 ASKTKKSGSKK
+494 AGTAGASGIKKKSGG
-505 SSGSKSSGSKSL
+505 SGAL

-548 GGTSL
+548 GGSSL
-553 TNGADCSG
+553 TNGTDCSG

-573 LPHYTGSQQQCGTAV
+573 LPHYTGSQEHSGTAV

>member
-1 MKIWDQKNSDQENIQ
+1 MPQQ
-16 KNRLEERAARVC
+16 
-28 ALLLGGAVL
+28 AL
-37 CTGVPCP
+37 
-44 AYAAQNAGLSES
+44 AAQTEMASEEEEH
-56 APAENASAEED
+56 AP
-67 AEPSAEDGNTADS
+67 
-80 EIVPA
+80 VM
-85 EENTENPGTE
+85 
-95 DTGADTA
+95 
-102 ENAAEGQTEAAEAE
+102 
-116 ENTQVL
+116 

-136 VSLRDVEDNLYGSGL
+136 VSLRNVEDNLYDSGL
-151 ISAIRTGEKK
+151 ISVIRKDEK
-161 NLSLNASAAENASAG
+161 NGLTIRASAAENASAG
-176 EASDESGST
+176 EGADEAEDASEDNTDE
-185 SSDEKEDNRT
+185 EDNRS
-195 IAGTQLTPV
+195 IAETQLTPV
-204 QAREQSVV
+204 QVREQAVV
-212 NAVSETQGIQIDNA
+212 DAVSETQGIRIDSA

-251 VDRKKAQMQLD
+251 VDRREAQMKLD
-262 QGVISASEAEAL
+262 QGVISAGEAEAL
-274 LASAQGS
+274 LASSQAGNDS
-281 SEEDG
+281 AEGASEDTSEN
-286 TDATIS
+286 AS
-292 ITGGGDGSD
+292 GGDGTAASD
-301 DGQTTQ
+301 TDPEASGKEG
-307 DAEGGSAATDSD
+307 AENGTDSQASGENGMATDSN
-319 GNELVVAQVN
+319 GNEIVVAQVN
-329 DFINVREDADTD
+329 DYINVRADADAESD
-341 SEIVGKLY
+341 IVGKLY

-366 IQSGDVTGYIR
+366 VRSGDVTGYIR

-392 SVSTKQA
+392 SVTTKKA

-425 ETLDILEEK
+425 QTLDILEEA
-434 DGWYKVETPDG
+434 DGWYKVNTEDG
-445 EGYISSD
+445 EGYISAD
-452 FADVEEI
+452 FADVEDV
-459 YPEAVSREQEEAEEA
+459 YPEAVSRAQEEAEEA

-486 AKEASDAA
+486 AKAASNAA
-494 ASKTKKSGSKK
+494 AGTAGASGSKK
-505 SSGSKSSGSKSL
+505 KSGGSGAL

-548 GGTSL
+548 GGSSL
-553 TNGADCSG
+553 TNGTDCSG

-573 LPHYTGSQQQCGTAV
+573 LPHYTGSQEHSGTAV

>member
-1 MKIWDQKNSDQENIQ
+1 MKGTTGILITGKTKRTYGKI
-16 KNRLEERAARVC
+16 AARLC
-28 ALLLGGAVL
+28 ALALGGAML
-37 CTGVPCP
+37 GAGMPQQ
-44 AYAAQNAGLSES
+44 ALAAQTEMASEEEEH
-56 APAENASAEED
+56 AP
-67 AEPSAEDGNTADS
+67 
-80 EIVPA
+80 VM
-85 EENTENPGTE
+85 
-95 DTGADTA
+95 
-102 ENAAEGQTEAAEAE
+102 
-116 ENTQVL
+116 

-136 VSLRDVEDNLYGSGL
+136 VSLRNVEDNLYDSGL
-151 ISAIRTGEKK
+151 ISVIRKDEK
-161 NLSLNASAAENASAG
+161 NGLTIRASAAENASVG
-176 EASDESGST
+176 EGADEAEDASEDNTDE
-185 SSDEKEDNRT
+185 EDNRS
-195 IAGTQLTPV
+195 IAETQLTPV
-204 QAREQSVV
+204 QVREQAVV
-212 NAVSETQGIQIDNA
+212 DAVSETQGIRIDSA

-251 VDRKKAQMQLD
+251 VDRREAQMKLD
-262 QGVISASEAEAL
+262 QGVISAGEAEAL
-274 LASAQGS
+274 LASSQAGNDS
-281 SEEDG
+281 AEGASEDTSEN
-286 TDATIS
+286 AS
-292 ITGGGDGSD
+292 GGDGTAASD
-301 DGQTTQ
+301 TDPEASGKEG
-307 DAEGGSAATDSD
+307 AENETDSQASGETGMATDSN
-319 GNELVVAQVN
+319 GNEIVVAQVN
-329 DFINVREDADTD
+329 DYINVRADADAESD
-341 SEIVGKLY
+341 IVGKLY

-366 IQSGDVTGYIR
+366 VRSGDVTGYIR

-392 SVSTKQA
+392 SVTTKKA

-425 ETLDILEEK
+425 QTLDILEETA
-434 DGWYKVETPDG
+434 GWYKVNTEDG
-445 EGYISSD
+445 EGYISAD
-452 FADVEEI
+452 FADVEDV
-459 YPEAVSREQEEAEEA
+459 YPEAVSRAQEEAEEA

-486 AKEASDAA
+486 AKAASNAA
-494 ASKTKKSGSKK
+494 AGTAGASGSKK
-505 SSGSKSSGSKSL
+505 KSGGSGVL

-548 GGTSL
+548 GGSSL
-553 TNGADCSG
+553 TNGTDCSG

-573 LPHYTGSQQQCGTAV
+573 LPHYTGSQEHSGTAV